1 MSVNF
6 EYYKVFYYVAKYKK
20 ISLAAEKLFVSQPAV
35 TQTIQKIEEQL
46 ESNLFVRN
54 KLGLELTETG
64 KMLYDFISESIEV
77 LNNAEFR
84 FNKYRNLEEGTI
96 KIRTGSNVA
105 KLILYDALE
114 KFSKDYPNIKVEI
127 ATGAPNQS
135 IQMLHTGEID
145 MVLLYLPYKLEYG
158 NLQSIECVKKEYIFV
173 MSKRY
178 FEDNNVKIS
187 KIEDLNN
194 YSLIIP
200 KKNSAVRNIFDE
212 KFKDIIKSFHFEI
225 AQEQMKKEFIMRD
238 MGIGFLIKDEVKD
251 ELESGELVEVQ
262 LEDARSEGSIGI
274 ISLED
279 KFSTFATKK
288 LIKYIK
294 ENYR

>member
-6 EYYKVFYYVAKYKK
+6 EYYKVFYYVAKYGK

-46 ESNLFVRN
+46 DSSLFVRN
-54 KLGLELTETG
+54 KVGLELTESG
-64 KMLYDFISESIEV
+64 KMLYDFISESIET

-135 IQMLHTGEID
+135 IQMLHIGEID
-145 MVLLYLPYKLEYG
+145 MVLLYLPYKLEYS
-158 NLQSIECVKKEYIFV
+158 NLQLIECTKKEYVFV
-173 MSKRY
+173 MSKKY
-178 FEDNNVKIS
+178 FEDNNVNIS

-194 YSLIIP
+194 YSIIIP
-200 KKNSAVRNIFDE
+200 KKNSAIRNIFDE
-212 KFKDIIKSFHFEI
+212 KFKDKIKNFHFEI

-238 MGIGFLIKDEVKD
+238 MGIGFLIKDEVKE

-262 LEDARSEGSIGI
+262 LEEARSEGAIGI
-274 ISLED
+274 VALED

-288 LIKYIK
+288 LIEYIK
-294 ENYR
+294 ESCK

>member
-6 EYYKVFYYVAKYKK
+6 EYYKVFYYVAKYGK

-46 ESNLFVRN
+46 DSSLFVRN
-54 KLGLELTETG
+54 KVGLELTESG
-64 KMLYDFISESIEV
+64 KMLYDFISESIET

-135 IQMLHTGEID
+135 IQMLHIGEID
-145 MVLLYLPYKLEYG
+145 MVLLYFPYKLEYS
-158 NLQSIECVKKEYIFV
+158 NLQLIECTKKEYIFV
-173 MSKRY
+173 MSKKY

-194 YSLIIP
+194 YSIIIP
-200 KKNSAVRNIFDE
+200 KKNSAIRNIFDA
-212 KFKDIIKSFHFEI
+212 KFKDKIKNFHFEI

-238 MGIGFLIKDEVKD
+238 MGIGFLIKDEVKE
-251 ELESGELVEVQ
+251 ELENGELVEVQ
-262 LEDARSEGSIGI
+262 LEEARSEGSIGI
-274 ISLED
+274 VALED

-288 LIKYIK
+288 LIEYIK
-294 ENYR
+294 ESCK